1 MRTPDNPIGLLGID
15 HVHFYVDDAA
25 SWANVYV
32 EKYGMSH
39 RFVGDASTGLDG
51 RQSVVVGRN
60 RIQFAFTN
68 AVAGE
73 AGGAEVA
80 EHYKK
85 HGNGVKDLA
94 FLVVDAKAALDE
106 AVRRGATPCCDLKEF
121 TDAEGSW
128 RRTAVKAYGDTIHS
142 FIERFGNPPFSNQHK
157 VSPIAK
163 ESGDAKIRFS
173 MIDHVVANV
182 ESMNE
187 WVDYYANIFGFKP
200 IGYFDIN
207 TGRSALMSKVMG
219 SERGYIKLPI
229 NEPSSK
235 NSQIQEFLD
244 AYQGPGV
251 QHVALLC
258 ADMVES
264 VAAMRQR
271 GVDFLGTPDTYYDM
285 LMERIDKTIPPGD
298 KLNTEIRAYLAD
310 CRRLGILVDADRPDG
325 YLLQIFTKPIYDRP
339 TLFHE
344 IIHRRGNST
353 GFGEGNFRA
362 LFEAIEREQALR
374 GTL

>member
-1 MRTPDNPIGLLGID
+1 MDNDNPIGLLGID
-15 HVHFYVDDAA
+15 HVHFYVDDADH
-25 SWANVYV
+25 WADTYV
-32 EKYGMSH
+32 DSYGMSH
-39 RFVGDASTGLDG
+39 RAVGDDESGLDG
-51 RQSVVVGRN
+51 RKSVMVGRN
-60 RIQFAFTN
+60 RIQFCFTQAN
-68 AVAGE
+68 NGAS
-73 AGGAEVA
+73 GGAEVA
-80 EHYKK
+80 AHVKK
-85 HGNGVKDLA
+85 HGNGVKDVA
-94 FLVVDAKAALDE
+94 FLVVDAKDALDE

-121 TDAEGSW
+121 SDAEGSW
-128 RRTAVKAYGDTIHS
+128 RRTAIKAYGDTIHS
-142 FIERFGNPPFSNQHK
+142 FIERHGNSPFTPQHVESPK
-157 VSPIAK
+157 VGIT
-163 ESGDAKIRFS
+163 GDKDVKFS
-173 MIDHVVANV
+173 MIDHIVANV

-251 QHVALLC
+251 QHIALLTSDIIKTV
-258 ADMVES
+258 AQMRKKDVNFLMVP
-264 VAAMRQR
+264 
-271 GVDFLGTPDTYYDM
+271 GTYYDM
-285 LMERIDKTIPPGD
+285 LPERVGEIKEPMEPLR
-298 KLNTEIRAYLAD
+298 E
-310 CRRLGILVDADRPDG
+310 LGILVDRDRPDG

-344 IIHRRGNST
+344 VIQRRGHST

>member
-1 MRTPDNPIGLLGID
+1 MRQPDNPIGLLGVD
-15 HVHFYVDDAA
+15 HIHFYVDNAD
-25 SWANVYV
+25 SWADVYV
-32 EKYGMSH
+32 KQYGMAH

-51 RQSVVVGRN
+51 RKSVVVGRN
-60 RIQFAFTN
+60 RIQFCFTS

-73 AGGAEVA
+73 SGGEEVA
-80 EHYKK
+80 QHYAK
-85 HGNGVKDLA
+85 HGNGVKDVA

-121 TDAEGSW
+121 TDVEGSW

-142 FIERFGNPPFSNQHK
+142 FIERFGNPPFSHQHK

-163 ESGDAKIRFS
+163 ESGDPRIRFS
-173 MIDHVVANV
+173 MIDHIVANV

-200 IGYFDIN
+200 IGYFNID

-235 NSQIQEFLD
+235 NSQIQEYLD
-244 AYQGPGV
+244 AYRGPGV
-251 QHVALLC
+251 QHIAFLC
-258 ADMVES
+258 SDIVETIS
-264 VAAMRQR
+264 AMRER
-271 GVDFLGTPDTYYDM
+271 GVDFLGVPDTYYDM
-285 LMERIDKTIPPGD
+285 VPERVSQTLEVNGKLYQEIIDKLD
-298 KLNTEIRAYLAD
+298 D
-310 CRRLGILVDADRPDG
+310 CKKRGILIDADRPDG
-325 YLLQIFTKPIYDRP
+325 YLLQLFTKPIYERP

-344 IIHRRGNST
+344 IIQRRGNST